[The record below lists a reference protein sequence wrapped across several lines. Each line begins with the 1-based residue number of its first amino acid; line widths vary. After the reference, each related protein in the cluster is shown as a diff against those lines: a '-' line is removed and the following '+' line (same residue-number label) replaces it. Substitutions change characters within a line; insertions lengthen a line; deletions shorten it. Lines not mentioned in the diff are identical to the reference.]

1 MRKWIIAPVGLAL
14 LGLAGCGETK
24 GQRAATGA
32 GGGAVAGAVV
42 GGPVGALAGAGIGAA
57 GGAYREELQ
66 QRSDDAVDRAA
77 RAEER
82 PEQTR
87 SGDGSGR
94 VAAARQRSDGAGDTA
109 RNRPWTGNG
118 AAAADDLTNEQ
129 VREAQTAL
137 RDLGFYDGRIDGL
150 YGRRTIAAVGEFQA
164 QQQDLPRTLALDDA
178 TRERLRNRQ
187 ARAGDTERPQDAG
200 RLPENGGTP
209 VPEPSRVPE
218 PAQEQPSD
226 PQQQGRLSGQ
236 QQ

>member
-14 LGLAGCGETK
+14 LGVAGCGETQ

-32 GGGAVAGAVV
+32 GGGAIAGAVV

-66 QRSDDAVDRAA
+66 QRSDDAVDRASRNDRQPEEA
-77 RAEER
+77 R
-82 PEQTR
+82 T
-87 SGDGSGR
+87 SDGGDRDAVRQQS
-94 VAAARQRSDGAGDTA
+94 AARGDTA
-109 RNRPWTGNG
+109 GDRPWAQDG
-118 AAAADDLTNEQ
+118 AAEAAALTNEE

-137 RDLGFYDGRIDGL
+137 RELGFYDGRIDGL

-187 ARAGDTERPQDAG
+187 VPMGDADRPQDAG
-200 RLPENGGTP
+200 RAPAAERTQM
-209 VPEPSRVPE
+209 PEPTREAE
-218 PAQEQPSD
+218 PTREQPSD